1 MYLQFYGL
9 KEKPFTL
16 SPDPKYLYYSLS
28 HKEAYSQFI
37 YAVTQHCGFMVL
49 TGEVGTGKTTIV
61 NAMVNSLPR
70 EYHVARV
77 YHQILSRK
85 GLLQNICKEFG
96 IGLINQTA
104 TELLIGL
111 QEQLK
116 LNHQQEQKSILV
128 IDEAQ
133 NLKLDILEDIR
144 LLSNFEDMDEKFLQI
159 VLVGQPE
166 LDIKLRAV
174 ELRQLRQRIGLKYRL
189 RTLTSEETANYI
201 NHRLKIAGYISNG
214 NLFTEEAVDR
224 VSAYSEGIPRR
235 INILCDNA
243 LLMGYVKNLSRID
256 IQTIEKVLFDNI
268 ADDMD
273 EIVKPAHSVREAN
286 SAQDGKKVSIDELPE
301 EKLTDLDFLVSTG
314 RGNSGA
320 KNSTTTDFQINEK
333 VLFDNMAETVD
344 SRHPIRK
351 STPEIAVE
359 TLSGYD
365 VLSSTDKLVKIE
377 ESTSEDG
384 SGELKHTALAD
395 LAQEF
400 FEKSLIF
407 KVIIASGLLFVLF
420 SAFLL
425 PILFAK
431 EFGLLN

>member
-16 SPDPKYLYYSLS
+16 SPDPKYLYYSIS

-116 LNHQQEQKSILV
+116 LNHQQEQKSILI

-273 EIVKPAHSVREAN
+273 E
-286 SAQDGKKVSIDELPE
+286 
-301 EKLTDLDFLVSTG
+301 
-314 RGNSGA
+314 
-320 KNSTTTDFQINEK
+320 
-333 VLFDNMAETVD
+333 TVD
-344 SRHPIRK
+344 CHAIRK
-351 STPEIAVE
+351 STPEIAME
-359 TLSGYD
+359 TLSDYD
-365 VLSSTDKLVKIE
+365 VLSSTDKIINIE
-377 ESTSEDG
+377 ESSSEDG

-407 KVIIASGLLFVLF
+407 KVIIASVLLFVLF